1 MPELW
6 LLGGAVLLGV
16 VIGLC
21 LHLTFGRREGSVGF
35 ANARE
40 RRLTLRL
47 AAELGCSLE
56 DVVDYVRRELELA
69 PSLPDDT
76 ILKRAAYH
84 YRRNLPE
91 PGMGRAYR
99 DRSPG

>member
-1 MPELW
+1 MPEIEV
-6 LLGGAVLLGV
+6 LGGGVLLGV

-21 LHLTFGRREGSVGF
+21 LYLTFGRREGPVTF
-35 ANARE
+35 ASARE
-40 RRLTLRL
+40 RRLSLRL
-47 AAELGCSLE
+47 AAEVGCPLE
-56 DVVDYVRRELELA
+56 VAHDYVRRELELA
-69 PSLPDDT
+69 PSQPDDT

-91 PGMGRAYR
+91 PGTCRTFR